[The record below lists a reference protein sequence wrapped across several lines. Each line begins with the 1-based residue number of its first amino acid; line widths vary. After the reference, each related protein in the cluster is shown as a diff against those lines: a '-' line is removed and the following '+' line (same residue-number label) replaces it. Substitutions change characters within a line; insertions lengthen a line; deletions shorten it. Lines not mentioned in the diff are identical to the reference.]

1 MFDIH
6 PPFLTLMFYGES
18 LDDLEL
24 MPTTKK
30 EGQGKYQ
37 YGCAPAAS
45 LAYIITEDGVK
56 LYMLRTS
63 GWVDVTDSGILS
75 TVLWRAQGEQS

>member
-6 PPFLTLMFYGES
+6 PPLLTKMFYGES
-18 LDDLEL
+18 SEDLEN
-24 MPTTKK
+24 MPTTTK
-30 EGQGKYQ
+30 EGHGKYK
-37 YGCAPAAS
+37 YGCAPVTS

-63 GWVDVTDSGILS
+63 GWIDVTNTGLLN
-75 TVLWRAQGEQS
+75 TVRWGA